1 MYTANEIAHGQLHD
15 GALASPETDIQSH
28 AILDAAREAGEQ
40 AGLRY
45 SGDVTP
51 QEAWQLFSRHV
62 AVLID
67 VRTVEE
73 RQNVGY
79 VPETPHV
86 AWATGNPMERN
97 PRFIREL
104 ESKAAKLDVI
114 LLLCRSG
121 KRSAAAA
128 EAASKVGFKNV
139 FNVVEGFEGEVVN
152 GQGVTTGGWKSYDL
166 PWVQD

>member
-1 MYTANEIAHGQLHD
+1 MFTANHIARSQQHD
-15 GALASPETDIQSH
+15 GSAIPADSTIESH
-28 AILDAAREAGEQ
+28 AILAAAREAGEQ

-51 QEAWQLFSRHV
+51 QEAWQLFSRQV
-62 AVLID
+62 ALLID
-67 VRTVEE
+67 VRTLEE

-79 VPETPHV
+79 VPESPHV

-97 PRFIREL
+97 PRFFREL
-104 ESKAAKLDVI
+104 ESKADRLDVI

-121 KRSAAAA
+121 KRSVAAA

-152 GQGVTTGGWKSYDL
+152 GQGVTSVGWQSYGL
-166 PWVQD
+166 PWVRD

>member
-1 MYTANEIAHGQLHD
+1 MYTSNEVAHAQQYEGANVSSE
-15 GALASPETDIQSH
+15 SDIESH
-28 AILDAAREAGEQ
+28 AILATAREAGEQ

-51 QEAWQLFSRHV
+51 QEAWQLFSRQV
-62 AVLID
+62 ALLID
-67 VRTVEE
+67 VRTLEE
-73 RQNVGY
+73 RKNVGY

-104 ESKAAKLDVI
+104 ESKADKLDVI

-121 KRSAAAA
+121 KRSVAAA
-128 EAASKVGFKNV
+128 EAANKVGFKNV

-152 GQGVTTGGWKSYDL
+152 GQGVTSGGWQSYNL
-166 PWVQD
+166 PWVRD

>member
-1 MYTANEIAHGQLHD
+1 MYTANEIAHSQQHD
-15 GALASPETDIQSH
+15 GALLSTDAEIESH
-28 AILDAAREAGEQ
+28 AILAAARAAGEQ

-62 AVLID
+62 AVIVD
-67 VRTVEE
+67 VRTLEE

-104 ESKAAKLDVI
+104 ESKAGKLDVI

-121 KRSAAAA
+121 KRSVAAA

-152 GQGVTTGGWKSYDL
+152 GQGVTSGGWQSYDL
-166 PWVQD
+166 PWFRD